1 MSGATGGYLSFCG
14 FEPIARTGV
23 VVLANASSASAAQ
36 PMIDL
41 GLHLLDA
48 RFPSYHD
55 AP

>member
-23 VVLANASSASAAQ
+23 ILLANASSVSALQ
-36 PMIDL
+36 PIIDL

-48 RFPSYHD
+48 RFPLNQKSH
-55 AP
+55 